1 MTDPAADST
10 TLLDRLRGVGGDDL
24 SEIFVE
30 RGEVVALG
38 RADRLPELL
47 ARLRDDEAVALD
59 WLVDLTAVDRLGS
72 EPRFE
77 IVLHLASRVHE
88 HRVRI
93 RAPLANGAL
102 ARSVASVHPV
112 ADWLEREVHDLFGLG
127 FERHPDLHRILREDE
142 TPGYPLRRD
151 GCTGRRPGLK
161 GRWP

>member
-1 MTDPAADST
+1 VSDPAADT
-10 TLLDRLRGVGGDDL
+10 AELVDRLRAVGGDDL
-24 SEIFVE
+24 SEVFVQS
-30 RGEVVALG
+30 GEPVAVA

-47 ARLRDDEAVALD
+47 ARLRDDEAAALD
-59 WLVDLTAVDRLGS
+59 RLVDLTAVDRLGS

-77 IVLHLASRVHE
+77 LVLHLASRAHA

-93 RAPLANGAL
+93 RAPLADGAL

-127 FERHPDLHRILREDE
+127 FERHPDLQRILREADA
-142 TPGYPLRRD
+142 PGYPLRRNECV
-151 GCTGRRPGLK
+151 GQRPGPK